1 MNDKSQNQLMTALI
15 SKIKQISELMKTSIE
30 KNNLR
35 QVLKC
40 INEILLQ
47 LKTDLLPP
55 QLYNQLFI
63 FIFDEILFFQKYLR
77 NEIKNGRNSLS
88 LYASVQQCINALPR
102 AYLMITVGSII
113 LENNLV
119 NKNELLED
127 LLETCNHIKHP
138 IKGLFLRYF
147 LLKMANKYLDN
158 FDMLMNNLNEMNKLW
173 INVKKL
179 KNINDK
185 TIKQYRNNLKVLIG
199 ENFTNM
205 ANILNKNKY
214 ENNENIYK
222 EKILIPILSI
232 VKTCKDEV
240 SQEFILSCIIQVFN
254 EEYNIKYI
262 NEIIN
267 ALIEI
272 KENIDIKYILSD
284 IMKKLSRFKDIEKIK
299 QKNMDNIFT
308 KINECIMASV
318 NKKIDKIKELKASNE
333 NSNENEIILNIND
346 SDIISLIETQHSF
359 IKFINNFCSG
369 ENAKEI
375 FDILNNCINN
385 FYELFSN
392 IKSFNQ
398 EKNKLPISN
407 YVLNN
412 DNMKII
418 FDFLNELI
426 SSPILISDF
435 INFPNLMKFL
445 NTTYFYEL
453 SISILDNITNLYN
466 LGKINTSEKCQ
477 KLLEFIEPINL
488 NNHAELREYL
498 SNKLIYKISKIV
510 FIPSSKDP
518 YEQLDM
524 LQMIKNFLINS
535 TKNDNEP
542 LTEKKKLVFL
552 TNCLN
557 AMFLLGLN
565 IIESYDSI
573 KNKKNKKE
581 NTKLH
586 LYFCNNYN
594 FNNNKFDINKEET
607 FLSFFIL
614 LFKEID
620 SIFEHIKYIS
630 SEDTFK
636 LYIECLKMINTIK
649 FEDFDKYEEYAY
661 NYINQALDLLKDEK
675 NKKDENMNNE
685 DKVEII
691 TIDINKKY
699 ECLTYLIGAFS
710 YMEIFTEK
718 HYNQITEDIEKI
730 CDQLPKQNERC
741 LLMLKCIN
749 MYCNENEADTNKIL
763 DLFSKAKKYAIYSM
777 INPENTILFVYIL
790 NEYFRLDGFIKC
802 LDKTIKINDIEEI
815 IETIETYLNNLKK
828 ENKDL
833 NMIKYIENYY
843 NNTINAI
850 KMRQKDRKGKIYKLI
865 SNLKFD

>member
-35 QVLKC
+35 QALKY

-185 TIKQYRNNLKVLIG
+185 TIKQYRNNLKVLMG

-573 KNKKNKKE
+573 KNKKNIFLFCYSKK
-581 NTKLH
+581 
-586 LYFCNNYN
+586 
-594 FNNNKFDINKEET
+594 
-607 FLSFFIL
+607 
-614 LFKEID
+614 
-620 SIFEHIKYIS
+620 
-630 SEDTFK
+630 
-636 LYIECLKMINTIK
+636 
-649 FEDFDKYEEYAY
+649 
-661 NYINQALDLLKDEK
+661 
-675 NKKDENMNNE
+675 
-685 DKVEII
+685 
-691 TIDINKKY
+691 
-699 ECLTYLIGAFS
+699 
-710 YMEIFTEK
+710 
-718 HYNQITEDIEKI
+718 
-730 CDQLPKQNERC
+730 
-741 LLMLKCIN
+741 
-749 MYCNENEADTNKIL
+749 
-763 DLFSKAKKYAIYSM
+763 
-777 INPENTILFVYIL
+777 
-790 NEYFRLDGFIKC
+790 
-802 LDKTIKINDIEEI
+802 
-815 IETIETYLNNLKK
+815 
-828 ENKDL
+828 
-833 NMIKYIENYY
+833 
-843 NNTINAI
+843 
-850 KMRQKDRKGKIYKLI
+850 
-865 SNLKFD
+865 